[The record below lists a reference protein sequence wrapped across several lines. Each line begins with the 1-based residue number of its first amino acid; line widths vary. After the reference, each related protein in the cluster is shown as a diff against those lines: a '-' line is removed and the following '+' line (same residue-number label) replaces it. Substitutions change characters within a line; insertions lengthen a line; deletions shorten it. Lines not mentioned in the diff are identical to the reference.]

1 MKKKRGFTL
10 IEVIVALAI
19 FMVVT
24 VALLSSYYSYY
35 SYVKDLRYKSI
46 GQNLAQLQ
54 LEDIEGLS
62 ISVIDSLVKGGQFP
76 VLTYDEPNYPP
87 KPANPPPPSNQFFID
102 YGTTY
107 ENVYDSI
114 RYDSN
119 TGKYYLMDGS
129 FRIEHIMNILGV
141 ESATGTISNP
151 PPVPALPSDLLL
163 PSNIEIKPVLRT
175 DQTTGE
181 TYYDFTIILHK
192 EVFPHYQKRI
202 IIIDKTPTMTN
213 LLNKIYEIRVI
224 VYWTLK
230 DGTMKSITVTGEK
243 SATRQQD

>member
-1 MKKKRGFTL
+1 
-10 IEVIVALAI
+10 
-19 FMVVT
+19 
-24 VALLSSYYSYY
+24 
-35 SYVKDLRYKSI
+35 
-46 GQNLAQLQ
+46 
-54 LEDIEGLS
+54 
-62 ISVIDSLVKGGQFP
+62 
-76 VLTYDEPNYPP
+76 
-87 KPANPPPPSNQFFID
+87 
-102 YGTTY
+102 
-107 ENVYDSI
+107 
-114 RYDSN
+114 
-119 TGKYYLMDGS
+119 
-129 FRIEHIMNILGV
+129 MNILGV

-151 PPVPALPSDLLL
+151 PPVPALPSNLLL

-181 TYYDFTIILHK
+181 AYYDFTIILHK

>member
-1 MKKKRGFTL
+1 
-10 IEVIVALAI
+10 
-19 FMVVT
+19 
-24 VALLSSYYSYY
+24 
-35 SYVKDLRYKSI
+35 
-46 GQNLAQLQ
+46 

-62 ISVIDSLVKGGQFP
+62 ISVIDSLIHTPNPPGFSFP
-76 VLTYDEPNYPP
+76 TDLTYDEPNYPAKIP
-87 KPANPPPPSNQFFID
+87 KNIGYPPPGNQFYVD
-102 YGTTY
+102 YGGAGY
-107 ENVYDSI
+107 NNVYDSI
-114 RYDSN
+114 RYDPN

-141 ESATGTISNP
+141 ESATGSNP
-151 PPVPALPSDLLL
+151 QVPALPSDLLL
-163 PSNIEIKPVLRT
+163 PSNIEIEPVLRT
-175 DQTTGE
+175 DQTGQA
-181 TYYDFTIILHK
+181 YYDFTIILHK